1 MHHLIN
7 EFRPH
12 QARETLRVMLHVQ
25 KRKRMQVAERF
36 QANLD
41 KVQETIE
48 EALRALPEADE
59 STEDAATLTRDGGG
73 AVMATVDI
81 GQTDIPSA
89 AFAVS
94 RTSANDAAS
103 FVVDGQCANS
113 DRALCLL
120 ADLATSGAQD
130 GNEESGEA
138 MDES

>member
-81 GQTDIPSA
+81 GQTDIPISCIC
-89 AFAVS
+89 S
-94 RTSANDAAS
+94 ITD
-103 FVVDGQCANS
+103 
-113 DRALCLL
+113 
-120 ADLATSGAQD
+120 
-130 GNEESGEA
+130 
-138 MDES
+138 